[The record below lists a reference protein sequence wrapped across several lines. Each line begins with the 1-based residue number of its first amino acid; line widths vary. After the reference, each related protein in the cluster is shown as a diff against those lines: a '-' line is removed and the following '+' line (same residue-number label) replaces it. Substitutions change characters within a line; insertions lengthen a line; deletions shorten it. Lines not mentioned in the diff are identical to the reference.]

1 MAPYAGATDALEFY
15 ATAQPMT
22 AVPESQALDGLPE
35 DPVGLA
41 SVVRGVL
48 VHRDWAPLMGLQL
61 PAERIAD
68 QHIRPVTEVIDC
80 VLALWPAPLRE
91 TREPERRMVGVCRH
105 FAVLH
110 VALLRRI
117 GIPARARAGF
127 GGYFGPGWAD
137 HWITEWWDGRW
148 VRHDAQISGEAQTA
162 LNLDFDPAD
171 QPAGKFL
178 TGAEAW
184 LACRSGDVDPQEFG
198 IFDQRG
204 LWFVFG
210 DLMLDLAA
218 INGIEL
224 LPWDGLGGG
233 RRRPGVA
240 ARRCAAA
247 GGRSPR

>member
-1 MAPYAGATDALEFY
+1 
-15 ATAQPMT
+15 
-22 AVPESQALDGLPE
+22 
-35 DPVGLA
+35 
-41 SVVRGVL
+41 
-48 VHRDWAPLMGLQL
+48 MGLQL

-68 QHIRPVTEVIDC
+68 QHIRPVIEVIERI
-80 VLALWPAPLRE
+80 LALCPAPLHE
-91 TREPERRMVGVCRH
+91 AREPERRMVGVCRH
-105 FAVLH
+105 FAVLQ

-127 GGYFGPGWAD
+127 SGYFGPGWID

-162 LNLDFDPAD
+162 LILDFDPAD
-171 QPAGKFL
+171 QPAGRFL

-184 LACRSGDVDPQEFG
+184 LRCRSGDVDPQEFG
-198 IFDQRG
+198 FFDQRG

-224 LPWDGLGGG
+224 LPWDGLGGAAG
-233 RRRPGVA
+233 AGPTWQPDDAELREVDRLAEAICADRFADIRSEYRRRPVPRTINSFNGA
-240 ARRCAAA
+240 P
-247 GGRSPR
+247 SPVDLSGYLTP